1 MAKKPTSH
9 RRDFMSG
16 RSIAKA
22 AQERIEK
29 QEIAG
34 EETANDE
41 IADESPPQSLLL
53 HLSRRAMATEFEI
66 YLNDQ
71 CDQDELE
78 MALEALDLLEEL
90 EDQLSVYREHSEVS
104 RLNRQ
109 AYSDVQTVEDGL
121 FQLLVRGMELFA
133 ATDGAFDMTSTP
145 LSRLW
150 GFFHRQGSL
159 PTDDAIASTL
169 QMIGSQHVRLDR
181 ETRGVRFDLAEIE
194 LNLGAIGKGY
204 ALDRISQNLLG
215 TGVTSFLLHGG
226 LSSVRAS
233 GCRDGGT
240 GWRIDL
246 KHPLV
251 PTRSLGEVTL
261 SDQSL
266 ATSGCGNQ
274 FFYHRGQR
282 LGHIIDPRNGYPVEW
297 EGSGV
302 HSATAITDN
311 ATDADALATA
321 FYVMGVDETRKFCKQ
336 HSNVAAIFVV
346 PAGGPQSETV
356 LIGDVAFGVT

>member
-16 RSIAKA
+16 RSAAKA
-22 AQERIEK
+22 IQERIEK
-29 QEIAG
+29 QEIANG
-34 EETANDE
+34 DAASDE
-41 IADESPPQSLLL
+41 IGDENRRQSLLL

-71 CDQDELE
+71 RDQDELE
-78 MALEALDLLEEL
+78 MALETLDLLEEL

-104 RLNRQ
+104 RINRQ
-109 AYSDVQTVEDGL
+109 AFSAPQTVEQGL
-121 FQLLVRGMELFA
+121 FQLLGRGLELFA
-133 ATDGAFDMTSTP
+133 ATEGAFDLTSTP

-150 GFFHRQGSL
+150 GFFHRQGTL
-159 PTDDAIASTL
+159 PTDEAVASTL

-181 ETRGVRFDLAEIE
+181 ETRGIRFDLAEIE
-194 LNLGAIGKGY
+194 LNLGAMGKGY
-204 ALDRISQNLLG
+204 ALDLMSQNLLG

-233 GCRDGGT
+233 GCRDGSK

-261 SDQSL
+261 CDQSL

-274 FFYHRGQR
+274 FFYHRGTR

-302 HSATAITDN
+302 HSATAIADS

-336 HSNVAAIFVV
+336 HSDVAAIFVV
-346 PAGGPQSETV
+346 PAGRSQSETV
-356 LIGDVAFGVT
+356 LIGDVELM